1 MADFNVNH
9 ITGKQG
15 QQGTV
20 LAGVTTV
27 SSTGAMRIPSGP
39 TEQRGGRGRGV
50 FLAGYAAPS
59 YYTSI
64 DYVEIATT
72 GNASDF
78 GDLTVDKNY
87 SGGCASATRG
97 FSIGGWDEPGG
108 TLLSGIEYVTIS
120 SKGGADD
127 WGEMYES
134 AYNVTGFSNST
145 RGLCAAGYGGP
156 SSPLGPYMNVIQYF
170 QMATQGSMSDFGNLV
185 HKRRQHGSNGSSS
198 TRGFVAG
205 GQYNASG
212 AASYVNMIDMITMTT
227 LGEAIDF
234 GDITADCDGTQS
246 TSDATRLVI
255 SLGAGLSPLDWGL
268 NIINYLT
275 MATQGNASDFGDST
289 AKYTSSPTTS
299 NSVRAVFAGG
309 RDNPGYHNT
318 IDYVTIQSTGNAADF
333 GDLTSQRVVNAAAG
347 DAHGG
352 LGGD

>member
-1 MADFNVNH
+1 MSDFRIDQ
-9 ITGKQG
+9 ITNRVGDA
-15 QQGTV
+15 GTQIC
-20 LAGVTTV
+20 GVSTFSGTTGIV
-27 SSTGAMRIPSGP
+27 MPGGP
-39 TEQRGGRGRGV
+39 TEFRGGRGRGV

-59 YYTSI
+59 YYTTI

-72 GNASDF
+72 GNAADF
-78 GDLTVDKNY
+78 GDLSTDKNY
-87 SGGCASATRG
+87 SGGCASAIRG
-97 FSIGGWDEPGG
+97 FSIGGYDEPGG
-108 TLLSGIEYVTIS
+108 TVLGGIEYVTIS
-120 SKGGADD
+120 TEGAAED
-127 WGEMYES
+127 WGDIYES

-156 SSPLGPYMNVIQYF
+156 ASPLGPYMNVIQYF
-170 QMATQGSMSDFGNLV
+170 QMATTGNSNDFGDLV
-185 HKRRQHGSNGSSS
+185 HKRRQHGSNGSST

-212 AASYVNMIDMITMTT
+212 AASYVNMIDMITITT
-227 LGEAIDF
+227 LGNAIDF
-234 GDITADCDGTQS
+234 GDITADCDGTNS
-246 TSDATRLVI
+246 ASDATRLVI
-255 SLGAGLSPLDWGL
+255 SLGAGPSPLDYGL

-289 AKYTSSPTTS
+289 AKYTSSPGTS

-318 IDYVTIQSTGNAADF
+318 IDYVNIQATGNAADF

-352 LGGD
+352 LGS

>member
-1 MADFNVNH
+1 MSDFRIDQ
-9 ITGKQG
+9 ITNRVGDA
-15 QQGTV
+15 GTQIC
-20 LAGVTTV
+20 GVSTFSGTTGIV
-27 SSTGAMRIPSGP
+27 MPGGP
-39 TEQRGGRGRGV
+39 TEFRGGRGRGV

-59 YYTSI
+59 YYTTI

-72 GNASDF
+72 GNAADF
-78 GDLTVDKNY
+78 GDLSTDKNY
-87 SGGCASATRG
+87 SGGCASAIRG
-97 FSIGGWDEPGG
+97 FSIGGYDEPGG
-108 TLLSGIEYVTIS
+108 TVLGGIEYVTIS
-120 SKGGADD
+120 TEGAAED
-127 WGEMYES
+127 WGDIYES

-170 QMATQGSMSDFGNLV
+170 QMATTGNMSDFGDLV
-185 HKRRQHGSNGSSS
+185 HTRRQHGSNGSST

-212 AASYVNMIDMITMTT
+212 AASYVNMIDMITITT
-227 LGEAIDF
+227 LGNAIDF
-234 GDITADCDGTQS
+234 GDITADCDGANS
-246 TSDATRLVI
+246 ASDATRLVI
-255 SLGAGLSPLDWGL
+255 SLGAGPSPLDYGL

-289 AKYTSSPTTS
+289 AKYTSSPGTS

-318 IDYVTIQSTGNAADF
+318 IDYVNIQATGNAADF

-352 LGGD
+352 LGS

>member
-1 MADFNVNH
+1 MSDFRIDK
-9 ITGKQG
+9 ITNRAGDA
-15 QQGTV
+15 GTQIC
-20 LAGVTTV
+20 GITTFSGTSGIV
-27 SSTGAMRIPSGP
+27 MPVGA
-39 TEQRGGRGRGV
+39 TEFRGGRGRGV
-50 FLAGYAAPS
+50 ILAGYAAPS

-64 DYVEIATT
+64 DYVEISTT
-72 GNASDF
+72 GNAADF
-78 GDLTVDKNY
+78 GDLSVDKNY

-108 TLLSGIEYVTIS
+108 TLLSDIEYVTIS
-120 SKGGADD
+120 SGGGASD
-127 WGEMYES
+127 WGDMWKS

-145 RGLCAAGYGGP
+145 RGFSAAGYGGP
-156 SSPLGPYMNVIQYF
+156 SSTLGPYMNVIQYF
-170 QMATQGSMSDFGNLV
+170 QMATTGNSNDFGNLV
-185 HKRRQHGSNGSSS
+185 HKRRQHGSNGSST

-205 GQYNASG
+205 GQYNDSG

-227 LGEAIDF
+227 LGDAIDF

-255 SLGAGLSPLDWGL
+255 SLGAGPSPLDWGL

-309 RDNPGYHNT
+309 RNNPGYHNT

>member
-1 MADFNVNH
+1 MSDFRVDQITNRVGDAGTQ
-9 ITGKQG
+9 ITGITTFS
-15 QQGTV
+15 GT
-20 LAGVTTV
+20 
-27 SSTGAMRIPSGP
+27 SGMQLP
-39 TEQRGGRGRGV
+39 VGPIEYRGGRGRGV

-59 YYTSI
+59 YYRSV

-78 GDLTVDKNY
+78 GDLSLDKNY
-87 SGGCASATRG
+87 SGGCASAIRG

-120 SKGGADD
+120 SKGGASH
-127 WGEMYES
+127 WGDMYKS

-145 RGLCAAGYGGP
+145 RGFCAAGYGGP

-170 QMATQGSMSDFGNLV
+170 NMETQGSMTDFGNLV

-227 LGEAIDF
+227 LGDAIDF

-255 SLGAGLSPLDWGL
+255 SLGAGPSPLDWGL

-309 RDNPGYHNT
+309 RNNPGYHNT

-333 GDLTSQRVVNAAAG
+333 GDLTSQRVVNATAG

-352 LGGD
+352 LSE

>member
-1 MADFNVNH
+1 MSKFSINH

-20 LAGVTTV
+20 LAGITTM
-27 SSTGAMRIPSGP
+27 SSTGTMRFPSGP
-39 TEQRGGRGRGV
+39 TSHRGGRGRGV
-50 FLAGYAAPS
+50 FLGGFAAPS
-59 YYTSI
+59 YYSSI

-72 GNASDF
+72 GNAADF
-78 GDLTVDKNY
+78 GDLSVDKNY

-120 SKGGADD
+120 SKGGAAD
-127 WGEMYES
+127 WGEMWKS

-145 RGLCAAGYGGP
+145 RGFCAAGYGGP

-170 QMATQGSMSDFGNLV
+170 NMETQGSMTDFGNLV
-185 HKRRQHGSNGSSS
+185 HKRRQHGSNGSST

-205 GQYNASG
+205 GQYDGSG

-227 LGEAIDF
+227 LGDAIDF

-255 SLGAGLSPLDWGL
+255 SLGAGPSPLDWGL

-309 RDNPGYHNT
+309 RNNPGYHNT